1 MLLISDER
9 SRWLTKRKPGSI
21 ALRRTMRRETRGF
34 TEALGVRIAAIS
46 SDDEVHNKYCYRRAT
61 DALVPGV
68 VSRGNIH
75 ASDVKHFD
83 SDLGEPLRL
92 GESWDVMAAV
102 GNLASLV
109 AGARARSTI
118 MQNYNAWIALRRGHR
133 KKSRR

>member
-1 MLLISDER
+1 
-9 SRWLTKRKPGSI
+9 
-21 ALRRTMRRETRGF
+21 MRRETRGF
-34 TEALGVRIAAIS
+34 TEALGFRITAIS
-46 SDDEVHNKYCYRRAT
+46 SDYEVHNKICYRRAT
-61 DALVPGV
+61 ADALVPGV
-68 VSRGNIH
+68 VSWGNIH

-83 SDLGEPLRL
+83 SGLGEPLRL